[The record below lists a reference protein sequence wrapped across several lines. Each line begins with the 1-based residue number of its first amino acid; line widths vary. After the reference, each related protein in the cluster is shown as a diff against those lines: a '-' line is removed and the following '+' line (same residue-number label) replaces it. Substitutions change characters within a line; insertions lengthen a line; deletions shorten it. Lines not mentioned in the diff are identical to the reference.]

1 MCLNYV
7 EVSSTSRWLKPSAR
21 DDAIEGM
28 IANLTLDD
36 CSSTRVAFGSSATRK
51 LLGFGHSDP
60 VVAFW
65 DTSSNK
71 SVHLVL
77 RASDRAFRPAR
88 CGKSTALRLL
98 QQLIQVVEGQ
108 RLRRVKLVAARVL
121 LEAVEQL
128 AGYGARLQT
137 GGEVEGGGEQ
147 AAFAHARFE
156 DGAEL
161 VIAVEVVD
169 QLHRSEERRVGKECR
184 SRWSPYH

>member
-65 DTSSNK
+65 DTSFNK

-88 CGKSTALRLL
+88 CGKSTALRLNYCNSL
-98 QQLIQVVEGQ
+98 SNSSRDSACAGRNLSLRAYSW
-108 RLRRVKLVAARVL
+108 RL
-121 LEAVEQL
+121 
-128 AGYGARLQT
+128 
-137 GGEVEGGGEQ
+137 
-147 AAFAHARFE
+147 
-156 DGAEL
+156 
-161 VIAVEVVD
+161 
-169 QLHRSEERRVGKECR
+169 
-184 SRWSPYH
+184 